1 VAGAYATP
9 RLATSISSARR
20 GSEHGVDIRG
30 ARRSTPGG
38 AVASKS
44 RSLVVI
50 RIRATREN
58 TVPTSATY
66 DLLPPVGDVCGE
78 PVISRRPTGR
88 VPVTAASRSGL
99 VEDFLVKTRS
109 RSRTLSWPKVRTKP
123 HVNAARMSEPENP
136 RPTKVPQERSTRS
149 ADRNVSYPSWKVAS
163 ARPGR
168 RAGLRRRCD
177 SQFHAAS
184 RDLLERRRARSPKRS
199 FWRCC
204 VCRQYASRRPRL
216 SYAAA
221 ASI

>member
-66 DLLPPVGDVCGE
+66 DLLPP
-78 PVISRRPTGR
+78 S
-88 VPVTAASRSGL
+88 VTSAANL
-99 VEDFLVKTRS
+99 
-109 RSRTLSWPKVRTKP
+109 LSLG
-123 HVNAARMSEPENP
+123 
-136 RPTKVPQERSTRS
+136 
-149 ADRNVSYPSWKVAS
+149 
-163 ARPGR
+163 ARPDGSLSRLR
-168 RAGLRRRCD
+168 RALG
-177 SQFHAAS
+177 S
-184 RDLLERRRARSPKRS
+184 
-199 FWRCC
+199 
-204 VCRQYASRRPRL
+204 
-216 SYAAA
+216 
-221 ASI
+221 